1 MNKMQFHEALE
12 GVWKLVR
19 RTNKYIDETMPW
31 ALAKDEANKGKLD
44 AVLYNL
50 CESIRIIATLI
61 NPIMNTTANKIYDQI
76 GIAGQEELI
85 NWESTNKFGLI

>member
-1 MNKMQFHEALE
+1 
-12 GVWKLVR
+12 
-19 RTNKYIDETMPW
+19 MPW
-31 ALAKDEANKGKLD
+31 ALAKDEAKGKLD

-76 GIAGQEELI
+76 GIADKK
-85 NWESTNKFGLI
+85 N